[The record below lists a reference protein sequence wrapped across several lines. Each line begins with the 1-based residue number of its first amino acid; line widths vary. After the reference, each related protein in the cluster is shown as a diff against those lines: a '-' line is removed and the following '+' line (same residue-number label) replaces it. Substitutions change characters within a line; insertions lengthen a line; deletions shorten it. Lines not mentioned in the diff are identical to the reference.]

1 MLDPCKP
8 EPTVVIIG
16 AGMAGLSAAHRLA
29 QCGLQNFTILEA
41 TDRYIHITR
50 RKDTRERNNI
60 KITNWTNVRSQT
72 RRSDPFVLV
81 GRRGGRDGCH
91 LDRGRMRGESCIHFG
106 CPRGSSETAPVQAW
120 SESRTLLHER
130 RPCYR
135 SPRQHYGLSYIST
148 DRAAGGNSFLPRLW
162 PDPRYVAEF
171 HGRPN
176 SAGAPQFPGG
186 ATVQLPRSTA
196 NCITSDVKVV
206 VNNILVLTS

>member
-1 MLDPCKP
+1 MIND
-8 EPTVVIIG
+8 
-16 AGMAGLSAAHRLA
+16 
-29 QCGLQNFTILEA
+29 
-41 TDRYIHITR
+41 Y
-50 RKDTRERNNI
+50 ERNLEEIWRESKCQN
-60 KITNWTNVRSQT
+60 KRLDNVCSQT
-72 RRSDPFVLV
+72 RRSNPFVLV

-91 LDRGRMRGESCIHFG
+91 LDRRRMRGESCIHFG
-106 CPRGSSETAPVQAW
+106 RPRGSSETAPVQAW
-120 SESRTLLHER
+120 SESWTLLHER

-135 SPRQHYGLSYIST
+135 SPRQHYGLSYISS

-206 VNNILVLTS
+206 VNNIFVLTSINRPFYNANHLIFILNYSFRMILRLFLLFFFFPFSFS